1 MTGVLKGYDPL
12 MNLVLD
18 ESKEWLRD
26 PFDPY
31 RLTGHTHSHAPHADA
46 HSSHTLVWPQHA
58 HCGVCYRGHP
68 CVCRLTDKTRTL
80 GLTVARG
87 TAVVL
92 VGPVEGSEEIANPFT
107 RQQEEIS

>member
-1 MTGVLKGYDPL
+1 M
-12 MNLVLD
+12 
-18 ESKEWLRD
+18 
-26 PFDPY
+26 
-31 RLTGHTHSHAPHADA
+31 
-46 HSSHTLVWPQHA
+46 
-58 HCGVCYRGHP
+58 CGM
-68 CVCRLTDKTRTL
+68 CVADKTRTL